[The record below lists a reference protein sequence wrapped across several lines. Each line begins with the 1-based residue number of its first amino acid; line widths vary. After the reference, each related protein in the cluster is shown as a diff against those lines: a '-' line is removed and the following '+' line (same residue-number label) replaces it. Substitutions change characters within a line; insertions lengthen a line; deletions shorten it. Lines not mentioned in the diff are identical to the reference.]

1 MFVPPSRLAAARDA
15 VARADERLATGV
27 RINRGSDDPAGVIA
41 AGALAA
47 RAAALD
53 SRIAA
58 MEREGVDDAE
68 RRALET
74 ERINTV
80 RALSTVRDTDY
91 AKETAERAR
100 AGVMEQ
106 ANLRVLVIGRR
117 AAADAAGALL
127 GVRIDLNG

>member
-41 AGALAA
+41 ARAPAA